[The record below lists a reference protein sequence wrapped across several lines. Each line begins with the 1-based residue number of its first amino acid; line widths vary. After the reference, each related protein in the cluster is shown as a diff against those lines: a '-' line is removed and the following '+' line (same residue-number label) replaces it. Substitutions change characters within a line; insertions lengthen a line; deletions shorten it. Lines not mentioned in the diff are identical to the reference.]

1 MYRLLRPW
9 LYPDIIFN
17 LTTIGKKF
25 NSNLRL
31 VHELNEKVLKQ
42 KMDKITNEDYN
53 STFDNKSNKNS
64 FEKKMRKPFLELLLE
79 YHLKDP
85 SFTAKDVREEVDTF
99 MAAGHDTTAAAI
111 SWALYCLGI
120 YPEVQ
125 RKVHEEL
132 DAIFGNEKNENI
144 SREVLAKMKFL
155 ECVIKVTKISTIL
168 DMFHA

>member
-17 LTTIGKKF
+17 LTTLGKKF

-31 VHELNEKVLKQ
+31 VHEVNKKVLKQ
-42 KMDKITNEDYN
+42 KMDKITNENYN

-85 SFTAKDVREEVDTF
+85 SFTGKDVREEVDTF
-99 MAAGHDTTAAAI
+99 MAA
-111 SWALYCLGI
+111 
-120 YPEVQ
+120 
-125 RKVHEEL
+125 
-132 DAIFGNEKNENI
+132 
-144 SREVLAKMKFL
+144 
-155 ECVIKVTKISTIL
+155 
-168 DMFHA
+168 